1 MLSRLLLSGSFPR
14 IAGHYVLPQTHEGIE
29 IVYYI
34 KGRGITTID
43 GRAFAFDSGYVAVI
57 PPNVIHDEICEE
69 DGASIFCQV
78 STDNTDLS
86 KLQGTVISAKVRS
99 NKTFFDILN

>member
-57 PPNVIHDEICEE
+57 PPNLYFVRFPPIIR
-69 DGASIFCQV
+69 IFQ
-78 STDNTDLS
+78 NYR
-86 KLQGTVISAKVRS
+86 AR
-99 NKTFFDILN
+99 